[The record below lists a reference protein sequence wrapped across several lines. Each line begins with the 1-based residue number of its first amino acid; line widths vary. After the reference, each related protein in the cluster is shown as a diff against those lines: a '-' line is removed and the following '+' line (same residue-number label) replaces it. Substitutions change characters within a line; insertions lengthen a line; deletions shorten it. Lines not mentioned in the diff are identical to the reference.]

1 MSWFIVLEKFFWMVI
16 IILVIIKIKYVII
29 ILIMMILIL
38 YNIVYKK
45 FNNYFVGDIV

>member
-29 ILIMMILIL
+29 NYIN
-38 YNIVYKK
+38 NI
-45 FNNYFVGDIV
+45 NNDDINII